1 MAHLG
6 DIYTLADFPVAPGVG
21 DVCDIILDVAGF
33 THGSRITWN
42 GATWDEELA
51 ILQFSAP
58 TITYSNIVPG
68 VRSYKQSTTIEN
80 PYGSLKRCEF
90 QSSPGPYDEEYSY
103 LIKDGVLFKNEYP
116 AGTVL
121 EDGDNMVVTVLAR
134 PMSIGA
140 TSDFWK
146 LEYDVTVTMY
156 LLDET
161 SVYIF
166 DELGNRILT
175 T

>member
-6 DIYTLADFPVAPGVG
+6 DIYTLSDFPVAPGVG
-21 DVCDIILDVAGF
+21 DVCDVILDVAGF

-58 TITYSNIVPG
+58 TITYSNVVPG
-68 VRSYKQSTTIEN
+68 VRSYKQSVTVSN
-80 PYGSLKRCEF
+80 PYGSFKKCEL
-90 QSSPGPYDEEYSY
+90 QTSPGPYGQEYSY
-103 LIKDGVLFKNEYP
+103 LIKGGILFENEYP

-121 EDGDNMVVTVLAR
+121 EDGDSMVVTLLAR
-134 PMSIGA
+134 PMELGS

-146 LEYDVTVTMY
+146 LEYDVTPTMY
-156 LLDET
+156 LLDQ
-161 SVYIF
+161 VPDFIL
-166 DELGNRILT
+166 DESGNRILT